1 MSPQTEAIII
11 RVASAWALFIADK
24 RPTDSDP
31 DVNLRRLEKYFH
43 DSYEFLKKYGN
54 SDLMPEAT

>member
-11 RVASAWALFIADK
+11 RVASAWALFMAEK

-31 DVNLRRLEKYFH
+31 EVNLQRLKKYFH
-43 DSYEFLKKYGN
+43 ESYEFLKKYGN
-54 SDLMPEAT
+54 SDSAQETT